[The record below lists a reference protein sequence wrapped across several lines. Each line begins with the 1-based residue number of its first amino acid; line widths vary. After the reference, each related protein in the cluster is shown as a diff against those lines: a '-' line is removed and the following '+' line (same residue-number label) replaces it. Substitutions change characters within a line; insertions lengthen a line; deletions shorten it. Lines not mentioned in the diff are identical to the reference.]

1 MAAFCRAGR
10 DGLLA
15 ALLHWSYP
23 SAPTQDPG
31 IPMPVSLDLASLRQ
45 AYAEGAASPI
55 SVAREI
61 GARIVRRGEDA
72 VWISRVAEDT
82 LLAAAV
88 ALERRAT
95 AEGIAG
101 MPLYGLPFAVKDN
114 IDVASLP
121 TTAGCPDFAYRPSR
135 SAPVVK
141 RLVEAGALLIGKTN
155 LDQFAT
161 GLGGTRSPYGVPPNP
176 FDSAF
181 IPGGSSSGSAVAVA
195 AGLVSFALGTDT
207 AGSGRVPAAF
217 NNIVGLKPTRGLF
230 SSFGVVPACRS
241 LDCVSSLTLTAGDA
255 EIVLSVAAAYDPR
268 DPYSRRLEP
277 WTLFP
282 GKVGIGVLSSL
293 DLVDEPFRLL
303 YRQTVE
309 RMEKL

>member
-10 DGLLA
+10 EGLLA

-45 AYAEGAASPI
+45 AYAEGTASPI

-72 VWISRVAEDT
+72 VWISRDAEDT

-135 SAPVVK
+135 SAPVVE
-141 RLVEAGALLIGKTN
+141 RLVEAGAFFVGKTH
-155 LDQFAT
+155 LQSFPT
-161 GLGGTRSPYGVPPNP
+161 RLGGARAPNAVAPKP
-176 FDSAF
+176 FDSA
-181 IPGGSSSGSAVAVA
+181 S
-195 AGLVSFALGTDT
+195 
-207 AGSGRVPAAF
+207 VPA
-217 NNIVGLKPTRGLF
+217 G
-230 SSFGVVPACRS
+230 
-241 LDCVSSLTLTAGDA
+241 
-255 EIVLSVAAAYDPR
+255 
-268 DPYSRRLEP
+268 
-277 WTLFP
+277 
-282 GKVGIGVLSSL
+282 
-293 DLVDEPFRLL
+293 
-303 YRQTVE
+303 
-309 RMEKL
+309 

>member
-1 MAAFCRAGR
+1 
-10 DGLLA
+10 
-15 ALLHWSYP
+15 
-23 SAPTQDPG
+23 
-31 IPMPVSLDLASLRQ
+31 MPVSLDLASLRQ

-135 SAPVVK
+135 SAPFVE
-141 RLVEAGALLIGKTN
+141 RLVEARAH
-155 LDQFAT
+155 
-161 GLGGTRSPYGVPPNP
+161 Y
-176 FDSAF
+176 
-181 IPGGSSSGSAVAVA
+181 
-195 AGLVSFALGTDT
+195 
-207 AGSGRVPAAF
+207 
-217 NNIVGLKPTRGLF
+217 
-230 SSFGVVPACRS
+230 
-241 LDCVSSLTLTAGDA
+241 
-255 EIVLSVAAAYDPR
+255 
-268 DPYSRRLEP
+268 
-277 WTLFP
+277 
-282 GKVGIGVLSSL
+282 
-293 DLVDEPFRLL
+293 
-303 YRQTVE
+303 
-309 RMEKL
+309 